1 LFIDQGVT
9 GETPFWN
16 LRDVLMILLKE
27 DCVVQLVQPIMQ
39 VKLEQEG
46 LRLQMMTVLN
56 SHKVWLNKEI
66 YKEMQGVEGVIEA
79 LQLPVTDV
87 KFIFSERQDLS
98 EFIQRY

>member
-1 LFIDQGVT
+1 
-9 GETPFWN
+9 
-16 LRDVLMILLKE
+16 
-27 DCVVQLVQPIMQ
+27 MQ